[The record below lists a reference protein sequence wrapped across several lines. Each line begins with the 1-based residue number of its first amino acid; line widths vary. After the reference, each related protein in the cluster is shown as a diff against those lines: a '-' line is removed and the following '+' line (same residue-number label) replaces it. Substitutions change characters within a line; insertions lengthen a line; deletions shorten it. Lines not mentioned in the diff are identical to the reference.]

1 MIKLIG
7 GEYNQFQVI
16 LFSFVIKDME
26 IFYHPVSLF
35 SKFLIERERFVGRK
49 I

>member
-7 GEYNQFQVI
+7 GEYNKFQVI

-26 IFYHPVSLF
+26 IFYYSESLF
-35 SKFLIERERFVGRK
+35 NKFLIERERFVGRK